1 MSEYQGRHMRPAG
14 GSGRSPQGGH
24 RPGRKRRTVLTAA
37 LAVLALASAGAT
49 LAWFNAGDA
58 VTNMFVQGKVDP
70 SIEENFGDG
79 YTVKKDVKVKNEG
92 TMRSYVRAAVSI
104 YWQDGAGNQLWE
116 APEAGFDYAIV
127 WGDVDSNPPTGAHW
141 ITGKDGYYYWSEPL
155 ERGAS
160 TGNLINKV
168 EQARV
173 PVGGKK
179 LVVDISSQALQAEGT
194 EDNTFDYAWGE
205 ASGLAVSADGSLVAR
220 GAN

>member
-1 MSEYQGRHMRPAG
+1 MSEYQGRHMRSAG

-24 RPGRKRRTVLTAA
+24 RPGLKRRTALAAA
-37 LAVLALASAGAT
+37 LAALALASAGAT

-70 SIEENFGDG
+70 SIEENFGGG

-116 APEAGFDYAIV
+116 APEAGTDYAIV
-127 WGDVDSNPPTGAHW
+127 WGDVDSNSSAGAHW
-141 ITGKDGYYYWSEPL
+141 ITGRDGYYYWSDPL

-160 TGNLINKV
+160 TGNLIKEV
-168 EQARV
+168 KQARD
-173 PVGGKK
+173 PVGDKD

-205 ASGLAVSADGSLVAR
+205 ASGLAVSAGGSLVAQ
-220 GAN
+220 GVN

>member
-1 MSEYQGRHMRPAG
+1 MSEYQGRHMRPAAG
-14 GSGRSPQGGH
+14 PGRSPQGGH
-24 RPGRKRRTVLTAA
+24 RPGRKRRAVLTAA

-79 YTVKKDVKVKNEG
+79 YTVKRDVKVTNEG

-116 APEAGFDYAIV
+116 APEADDYAIV
-127 WGDVDSNPPTGAHW
+127 WGDVDPNPPTGAHW

-155 ERGAS
+155 ERGSS
-160 TGNLINKV
+160 TGNLIKEV
-168 EQARV
+168 KQARD
-173 PVGGKK
+173 PVGDKA
-179 LVVDISSQALQAEGT
+179 LVVDISSQALQAEAT
-194 EDNTFDYAWGE
+194 EDNMFDYAWGE
-205 ASGLAVSADGSLVAR
+205 ASGLTVSADGSLVAQ
-220 GAN
+220 GTN

>member
-1 MSEYQGRHMRPAG
+1 M
-14 GSGRSPQGGH
+14 
-24 RPGRKRRTVLTAA
+24 
-37 LAVLALASAGAT
+37 
-49 LAWFNAGDA
+49 
-58 VTNMFVQGKVDP
+58 TNMFVQGKVDP

-116 APEAGFDYAIV
+116 APEAGTDYVIV
-127 WGDVDSNPPTGAHW
+127 WGDVDSNSSAGAHW
-141 ITGKDGYYYWSEPL
+141 ITGRDGYYYWSDPL

-160 TGNLINKV
+160 TGNLIKEV
-168 EQARV
+168 KQAPD
-173 PVGGKK
+173 PVGDKD

-205 ASGLAVSADGSLVAR
+205 ASGLAVSAGGSLVAQ

>member
-24 RPGRKRRTVLTAA
+24 RPGRKRRTALTAA
-37 LAVLALASAGAT
+37 LAVLALASTGAT
-49 LAWFNAGDA
+49 LAWFNVGDA
-58 VTNMFVQGKVDP
+58 VTNMFVQGKADP

-104 YWQDGAGNQLWE
+104 CWQDGAGNQLWE
-116 APEAGFDYAIV
+116 APEAGTAYVIV
-127 WGDVDSNPPTGAHW
+127 WGDVDSNSSAGAHW
-141 ITGKDGYYYWSEPL
+141 ITGRDGYYYWSDPL

-160 TGNLINKV
+160 TGNLIKEV
-168 EQARV
+168 KQAPD
-173 PVGGKK
+173 PVGDKD

-205 ASGLAVSADGSLVAR
+205 ASGLAVSAGGSLVAQ

>member
-1 MSEYQGRHMRPAG
+1 MSEYQGRHMRPAAG
-14 GSGRSPQGGH
+14 PGRSPQGGH
-24 RPGRKRRTVLTAA
+24 RPGRKRRAVLTAA

-70 SIEENFGDG
+70 SIEEDFKGG
-79 YTVKKDVKVKNEG
+79 HTVKNNVTVKNEG

-116 APEAGFDYAIV
+116 APEANTDYAIV
-127 WGDVDSNPPTGAHW
+127 WGDVDSNPPAGAHW

-155 ERGAS
+155 ERGAR
-160 TGNLINKV
+160 TGNLINTV
-168 EQARV
+168 AQTGAPEAN
-173 PVGGKK
+173 KK
-179 LVVDISSQALQAEGT
+179 LVVDISSQALQAEAT

-205 ASGLAVSADGSLVAR
+205 ASGLAVSADGSLVAQ

>member
-14 GSGRSPQGGH
+14 GSGQSPQGGR
-24 RPGRKRRTVLTAA
+24 RPGRKRRAVLTAA

-70 SIEENFGDG
+70 SIEEVFEGG
-79 YTVKKDVKVKNEG
+79 HTVKSDVKVKNEG

-116 APEAGFDYAIV
+116 APEAGTDYGIV
-127 WGDVDSNPPTGAHW
+127 WGDVDPNPPAGAHW

-160 TGNLINKV
+160 TKNLISEVKR
-168 EQARV
+168 ARV
-173 PVGGKK
+173 PVGGKD
-179 LVVDISSQALQAEGT
+179 LVVDVSSQALQAEGT
-194 EDNTFDYAWGE
+194 EDDTFDYAWGE
-205 ASGLAVSADGSLVAR
+205 ASGLAVTADGSLAAQ